1 MNGPDL
7 QRSLRLFERM
17 LLIRRMEERL
27 GDLGKAGELP
37 GNVHLYIG
45 QEAVATGVCAHLD
58 DSDWVASTHRGH
70 GHFLAKGGDPRAM
83 AAELMGKETGICH
96 GKGGSM
102 HVADVSKGILGANGI
117 VGGGVGLAVGAALG
131 AQLDGEGRVAVVFF
145 GDGASSQGVISEA
158 LNIAALWKLPLLLVC
173 ENNGFS
179 QFSPYET
186 VNAGDIWRR
195 AEPFGMPGAL
205 VDGNDVH
212 AVWRVVGEAVARAR
226 SGEGATLI
234 EARTYRWR
242 THVES
247 EESFLAAPYRTQEEV
262 ESWKQRDPISRL
274 EEFLVS
280 EDLEKDVA
288 AIRARVEGVTESAIT
303 DALNDPLP
311 PVSRAFEDMFANG

>member
-1 MNGPDL
+1 M
-7 QRSLRLFERM
+7 
-17 LLIRRMEERL
+17 
-27 GDLGKAGELP
+27 
-37 GNVHLYIG
+37 V
-45 QEAVATGVCAHLD
+45 
-58 DSDWVASTHRGH
+58 
-70 GHFLAKGGDPRAM
+70 GG
-83 AAELMGKETGICH
+83 
-96 GKGGSM
+96 
-102 HVADVSKGILGANGI
+102 
-117 VGGGVGLAVGAALG
+117 GGGVGVGAARG
-131 AQLDGEGRVAVVFF
+131 AQLGGEGRVAGVFF

-226 SGEGATLI
+226 PGEGATLI

-262 ESWKQRDPISRL
+262 ESWKQRDPIRRP

-280 EDLEKDVA
+280 EDLDKEGAERKSVVWG
-288 AIRARVEGVTESAIT
+288 RSVEVCVDIGGRRRSKIKK
-303 DALNDPLP
+303 
-311 PVSRAFEDMFANG
+311 

>member
-102 HVADVSKGILGANGI
+102 PVADVSKGILGTKGI
-117 VGGGVGLAVGAALG
+117 VGGGVGPAESGRASRR
-131 AQLDGEGRVAVVFF
+131 GEV
-145 GDGASSQGVISEA
+145 
-158 LNIAALWKLPLLLVC
+158 
-173 ENNGFS
+173 
-179 QFSPYET
+179 
-186 VNAGDIWRR
+186 
-195 AEPFGMPGAL
+195 
-205 VDGNDVH
+205 
-212 AVWRVVGEAVARAR
+212 
-226 SGEGATLI
+226 
-234 EARTYRWR
+234 
-242 THVES
+242 
-247 EESFLAAPYRTQEEV
+247 
-262 ESWKQRDPISRL
+262 
-274 EEFLVS
+274 
-280 EDLEKDVA
+280 
-288 AIRARVEGVTESAIT
+288 
-303 DALNDPLP
+303 
-311 PVSRAFEDMFANG
+311 